1 MVLVLTWYL
10 GQHSYLILTDT
21 GNVVNRLQKESRS
34 SDTAEAF
41 DRDES
46 TTEIVYLYYD
56 DETTTTESYY
66 YYYEDQST
74 VDVQCADATTYSLGG
89 GGDMYNISDTE

>member
-1 MVLVLTWYL
+1 MVLDLTWYL

-46 TTEIVYLYYD
+46 TTEIVYYYYD
-56 DETTTTESYY
+56 Y

-74 VDVQCADATTYSLGG
+74 VDVQCAVATTYSLGG